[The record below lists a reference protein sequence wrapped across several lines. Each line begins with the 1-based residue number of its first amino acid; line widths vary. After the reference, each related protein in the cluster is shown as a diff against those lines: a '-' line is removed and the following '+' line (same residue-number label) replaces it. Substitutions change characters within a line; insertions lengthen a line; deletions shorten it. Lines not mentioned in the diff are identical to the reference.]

1 MDPSAHPIYAATDL
15 FTRIQALFARQNSG
29 PLGDNARATAA
40 ALLTADPMTYSE
52 RIEHISILSAGNTLA
67 VVLLVGVLIMQVGEW
82 YVEENVVKPEME
94 IIRAAE
100 AAAAANV
107 AVTEEKKTQ

>member
-1 MDPSAHPIYAATDL
+1 
-15 FTRIQALFARQNSG
+15 
-29 PLGDNARATAA
+29 
-40 ALLTADPMTYSE
+40 MTYSE
-52 RIEHISILSAGNTLA
+52 RIQHISILSAGNILA

-94 IIRAAE
+94 AIRAAE
-100 AAAAANV
+100 AVAARVV